1 MYELIERINEATDVK
16 KFKVDELDKLA
27 AEIRE
32 ALFNRLTK
40 IGGHFGPNFGIV
52 EAEIALHYVF
62 NSPTDQFVFDV
73 SHQSY
78 PHKILTG
85 RKAGYIYEDH
95 FSEDSGYTNP
105 DESEHDLFNVGHT
118 STSISLATGLVKA
131 RDLKGEKRNVIALI
145 GDGSLS
151 GGEAMEALNV
161 AGSELDSNLIIIV
174 NDNEMAIAE
183 NHGGIYKNLAKLRE
197 TKGRAENNIFKAFGL
212 DYMYVENG
220 NDIPTLIDAFKKV
233 KDIEHPIVV
242 HIHTEKGLGY
252 KIAEE
257 NKEAW
262 HWCMPFNRETGLSTI
277 DFGDGEDYTSIT
289 ADYIVKKVKKDKDVL
304 VITPAMPM
312 AVGLSPELREE
323 LGDQYIDVGIAEEQ
337 AVAMASGAAKNGAK
351 PLVVTNMTFIQRTYD
366 QISQDVCINNN
377 PVTILLNYTS
387 FAGLTD
393 VTHLG
398 IFGISAFS
406 NIPNLVILAPSSK
419 SEYINMLDWSLD
431 QKEHPVMILIP
442 GNEVTERESDKDYD
456 NIGKFKVEKQGEKAA
471 IIALG
476 DFYQMGESL
485 AAAVKEEL
493 GFTPTLINPR
503 FASALDTDLLEEIG
517 HNHSLVVT
525 LEDGIVDGGFGHKI
539 AAFYSASNVKVK
551 NYGLEKK
558 FYDRYNPAELLK
570 ELGMTNE
577 AMVNDI
583 KELFVEIN

>member
-131 RDLKGEKRNVIALI
+131 RDLKGEKRNIIALI

-220 NDIPTLIDAFKKV
+220 NDIPTLIDAFNKV

-583 KELFVEIN
+583 KELLVEIN

>member
-40 IGGHFGPNFGIV
+40 IGGHFGANFGIV

-485 AAAVKEEL
+485 AVAVKEKL

-583 KELFVEIN
+583 KELLVEIN

>member
-220 NDIPTLIDAFKKV
+220 NDIPTLIDAFNKV

-539 AAFYSASNVKVK
+539 AAFHSTSNVKVK

-583 KELFVEIN
+583 KELLVEIN